1 METAEYAP
9 GRGVDVYGAPAEAT
23 VLLWH
28 GMQTDARRAVG
39 PLAARVA
46 ARGLPVIAPDWDS
59 HAPDGGRSD
68 LVASAEFARS
78 WAPSAPLAVVGWSLG
93 AAAAAG
99 LAVAGDGVCHAV
111 CLAGAFGT
119 REVPP
124 APPRAVPFTLV
135 HGTADNVVSPEASR
149 EFAAQL
155 RRLGWPV
162 DLIELPTDHGAIV
175 GARYDAE
182 ADRYEPSDDPD
193 ALHTADT
200 VAGIIA
206 AAVSGAAAPR

>member
-9 GRGVDVYGAPAEAT
+9 GRGVDVYGAPAEVT

-39 PLAARVA
+39 PLAARIA

-68 LVASAEFARS
+68 LLASAEFARS
-78 WAPSAPLAVVGWSLG
+78 WAPTAPLAVVGWSLG
-93 AAAAAG
+93 ATAAAA
-99 LAVAGDGVCHAV
+99 LAMAHGVCHAV
-111 CLAGAFGT
+111 CLAGAFGS
-119 REVPP
+119 RELPP
-124 APPRAVPFTLV
+124 ASPPAVPFTLV
-135 HGTADNVVSPEASR
+135 HGTADDVVPPQASR
-149 EFAAQL
+149 GFAAQL
-155 RRLGWPV
+155 QQLGWPV
-162 DLIELPTDHGAIV
+162 HLIELPTDHGAIV

-193 ALHTADT
+193 ALATAEA
-200 VAGIIA
+200 VADIIV